1 MSEIKKQ
8 LQEQLSNLQYAYSE
22 VHDAIE
28 WAELTET
35 YEKASAVYREIEKLE
50 GIVSAI
56 KSDKD
61 VQKLHAFVWH
71 IEHLERDASDEEILK
86 AWELQDNEVYNVSKY
101 TPDEFAELVND
112 ERFNDQEYYVRFI
125 MTAELMDKELTTHQR
140 GVILRGICNAAALRD
155 KNPTISENNTII
167 TCNVPLSIWDL
178 CSISCDAEAFGL
190 KAEFHQEGHAKI
202 VFSSLKLP
210 KESITD

>member
-8 LQEQLSNLQYAYSE
+8 LHEQLSNLQYAYSE

-56 KSDKD
+56 TSEKD
-61 VQKLHAFVWH
+61 ALKLHAFVWH
-71 IEHLERDASDEEILK
+71 FEHLGRDASDEEILK
-86 AWELQDNEVYNVSKY
+86 AWELQDNEAYNVSKY

-112 ERFNDQEYYVRFI
+112 ERFNDQEHYVRFI
-125 MTAELMDKELTTHQR
+125 MT
-140 GVILRGICNAAALRD
+140 V
-155 KNPTISENNTII
+155 
-167 TCNVPLSIWDL
+167 
-178 CSISCDAEAFGL
+178 
-190 KAEFHQEGHAKI
+190 
-202 VFSSLKLP
+202 
-210 KESITD
+210 

>member
-1 MSEIKKQ
+1 MSEKKKQ

-61 VQKLHAFVWH
+61 VQKLYAFVWH
-71 IEHLERDASDEEILK
+71 IEHLGRDASDEEILK

-125 MTAELMDKELTTHQR
+125 MTAELMDKKLTTHQR

-155 KNPTISENNTII
+155 KNPTISENNTVI

-190 KAEFHQEGHAKI
+190 KAEFHHEGHAKI
-202 VFSSLKLP
+202 VFSP
-210 KESITD
+210 H